1 MIARRIAAIM
11 AAAGLA
17 SAPLATDARV
27 IRVGACG
34 GAAQRLVLPGDPA
47 LPRDDGGS
55 CAKACH
61 AMTDRR
67 DRLSG
72 KRGCCCRG
80 GL

>member
-1 MIARRIAAIM
+1 MIARRIAALA

-17 SAPLATDARV
+17 VAPLETGARV
-27 IRVGACG
+27 LRVGACG
-34 GAAQRLVLPGDPA
+34 GAAQYLVVPADPA
-47 LPRDDGGS
+47 RPRDDGGN

-72 KRGCCCRG
+72 KRGCC
-80 GL
+80 

>member
-1 MIARRIAAIM
+1 MIARRIAAIA

-34 GAAQRLVLPGDPA
+34 GAAQHLVLPADPA
-47 LPRDDGGS
+47 RPRDDSGS

-67 DRLSG
+67 GRLSG
-72 KRGCCCRG
+72 KRGCC
-80 GL
+80 

>member
-1 MIARRIAAIM
+1 MTARRIAAIM

-34 GAAQRLVLPGDPA
+34 AAAQHLVLPADPA
-47 LPRDDGGS
+47 RPNNEGGN
-55 CAKACH
+55 CVKACH

-67 DRLSG
+67 DRLSA
-72 KRGCCCRG
+72 KRGCC
-80 GL
+80 

>member
-1 MIARRIAAIM
+1 MIARRIGAIV

-17 SAPLATDARV
+17 TAPLATDARV

-34 GAAQRLVLPGDPA
+34 AAAQHLVLPADPVR
-47 LPRDDGGS
+47 PRDDGGD

-67 DRLSG
+67 NRLSG
-72 KRGCCCRG
+72 ERGCC
-80 GL
+80 

>member
-1 MIARRIAAIM
+1 MTARRIAAIM

-34 GAAQRLVLPGDPA
+34 AAAQHLVLPADPVR
-47 LPRDDGGS
+47 PRDDSGS

-61 AMTDRR
+61 ALTDRR

-72 KRGCCCRG
+72 KRGCC
-80 GL
+80 